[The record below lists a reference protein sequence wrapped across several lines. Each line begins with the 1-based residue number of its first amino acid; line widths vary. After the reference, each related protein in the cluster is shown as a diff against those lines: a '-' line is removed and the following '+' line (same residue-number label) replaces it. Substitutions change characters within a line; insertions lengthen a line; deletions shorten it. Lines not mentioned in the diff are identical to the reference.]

1 MVWVRYPH
9 GASPPT
15 SGKLKNQMKEGFH
28 IKPITKTEA
37 MYLRD
42 NGYEDY
48 VQRAAI
54 CKSYYIVETIESLKF
69 LEDYR
74 KSVTVYSYF
83 KKTK

>member
-1 MVWVRYPH
+1 
-9 GASPPT
+9 
-15 SGKLKNQMKEGFH
+15 MKEGFH

-69 LEDYR
+69 LKDYR
-74 KSVTVYSYF
+74 KSVTVYIVISR
-83 KKTK
+83 KLSNTKIHMKGGVFNRQEKR